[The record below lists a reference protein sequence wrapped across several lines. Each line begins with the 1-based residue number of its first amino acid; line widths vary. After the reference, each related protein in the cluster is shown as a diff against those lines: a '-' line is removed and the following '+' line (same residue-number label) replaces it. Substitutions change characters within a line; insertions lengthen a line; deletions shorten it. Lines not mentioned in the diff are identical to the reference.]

1 MTRLL
6 LQPRAKNKTWQE
18 FLGEKSKSYISKSTS
33 ARTASTTLHPI
44 ELPQPQ
50 FTALVSSISM
60 SKLADYTT
68 LPLTLPPT
76 TAFSK
81 PATHTLYL
89 RPHEPK
95 IPTDSDSRSLFIVN
109 VPVDSTFTHFRAI
122 FSNLVGAGKFESII
136 FDYEKSKT
144 EPTTLALEPIQSK
157 GKKRKRND
165 EVELDTALP
174 QIWDRQLGTSGGS
187 AVVLLVD
194 EKSVESVLKAVRK
207 LHKSSKSSK
216 WPVWGEGV
224 GDKVPA
230 LGTARYLSHQKLRYP
245 DEGTVQAS
253 VDAFMMSWNDK
264 EEEKARLS
272 KRQRNVPDEDG
283 FVTVTR
289 GGRTG
294 PARIEDAEEK
304 RRELEEKEQKK
315 REEMGDFYRFQMR
328 ERRKAEQGE
337 LVKRFEEDK
346 RRVETM
352 KEKRG
357 RFRPER

>member
-1 MTRLL
+1 
-6 LQPRAKNKTWQE
+6 
-18 FLGEKSKSYISKSTS
+18 
-33 ARTASTTLHPI
+33 
-44 ELPQPQ
+44 
-50 FTALVSSISM
+50 M
-60 SKLADYTT
+60 SKLEGYTI
-68 LPLTLPPT
+68 LPLILPPT
-76 TAFSK
+76 TAYPK

-89 RPHEPK
+89 RQHEPK
-95 IPTDSDSRSLFIVN
+95 IPTDTDTRSLFLVN
-109 VPVDSTFTHFRAI
+109 VPIDSTFAHFRAI
-122 FSNLVGAGKFESII
+122 FTSLVGAGKFESIT
-136 FDYEKSKT
+136 FDYEKAKA
-144 EPTTLALEPIQSK
+144 EPTSHALDVIQTK
-157 GKKRKRND
+157 GNKRKRSD
-165 EVELDTALP
+165 EENLDTSLP
-174 QIWDRQLGTSGGS
+174 QIWNRQLGTSGGS

-194 EKSVESVLKAVRK
+194 EKSVENTLKAVRK
-207 LHKSSKSSK
+207 LHKSSSKSSK
-216 WPVWGEGV
+216 WPVWGERV
-224 GDKVPA
+224 GDKVAA

-245 DEGTVQAS
+245 DEATLQS
-253 VDAFMMSWNDK
+253 SIDAFMSSWNSA

-294 PARIEDAEEK
+294 PARKEDAEEK

-328 ERRKAEQGE
+328 ERRKLEQGE

>member
-1 MTRLL
+1 M
-6 LQPRAKNKTWQE
+6 
-18 FLGEKSKSYISKSTS
+18 
-33 ARTASTTLHPI
+33 
-44 ELPQPQ
+44 
-50 FTALVSSISM
+50 
-60 SKLADYTT
+60 
-68 LPLTLPPT
+68 
-76 TAFSK
+76 
-81 PATHTLYL
+81 
-89 RPHEPK
+89 
-95 IPTDSDSRSLFIVN
+95 VN
-109 VPVDSTFTHFRAI
+109 VPIDSTFAHFRAI
-122 FSNLVGAGKFESII
+122 FNSLVGAGKFESIT
-136 FDYEKSKT
+136 FEHEKTKT
-144 EPTTLALEPIQSK
+144 ESPSQALESAQRK
-157 GKKRKRND
+157 GKKRKRSD
-165 EVELDTALP
+165 EAELDTALP
-174 QIWDRQLGTSGGS
+174 QIWDRRLGNSGGS
-187 AVVLLVD
+187 AVALLVD

-207 LHKSSKSSK
+207 LQKSSKSSK

-224 GDKVPA
+224 GDKAPA

-245 DEGTVQAS
+245 DEEALQSS
-253 VDAFMMSWNDK
+253 VDAFMMSWNDL

-283 FVTVTR
+283 FVTVSR

-294 PARIEDAEEK
+294 PARKEDAEEK

-315 REEMGDFYRFQMR
+315 REEMGDFYRFQTR